1 MTKNKNILVKKLLT
15 NLTFGLITIIYLIFI
30 SIEYVRLDS
39 LVLIKYI
46 NASIM
51 LFLIISIIMMEIA
64 YRKREGLIFFNGLEF
79 LATAL
84 FILLAQHMAKV
95 LNCSVQV
102 YTLAGSSLFAIYY
115 ILKLAILYTKSQ
127 QEKLKDLSD
136 IKDIVKDEP
145 IKKVSKRKNKKVEEG
160 N

>member
-39 LVLIKYI
+39 LVLIQYI

-51 LFLIISIIMMEIA
+51 LFLVISIIMMEIA

-115 ILKLAILYTKSQ
+115 ILKSAILYTKSQ

>member
-51 LFLIISIIMMEIA
+51 LFLVISIIMMEIA

-102 YTLAGSSLFAIYY
+102 YTFAGSSLFAIYY
-115 ILKLAILYTKSQ
+115 ILKSAILYTKSQ

-136 IKDIVKDEP
+136 IKDIVKD
-145 IKKVSKRKNKKVEEG
+145 
-160 N
+160 

>member
-51 LFLIISIIMMEIA
+51 LFLVISIIMMEIA

-84 FILLAQHMAKV
+84 FILLEQHMAKV

-102 YTLAGSSLFAIYY
+102 YTFAGSSLFAIYY
-115 ILKLAILYTKSQ
+115 ILKSAILYTKSQ

>member
-51 LFLIISIIMMEIA
+51 LFLVISIIMMEIA

-84 FILLAQHMAKV
+84 F
-95 LNCSVQV
+95 
-102 YTLAGSSLFAIYY
+102 YY
-115 ILKLAILYTKSQ
+115 W
-127 QEKLKDLSD
+127 
-136 IKDIVKDEP
+136 
-145 IKKVSKRKNKKVEEG
+145 
-160 N
+160 

>member
-51 LFLIISIIMMEIA
+51 LFLVISIIMMEIA
-64 YRKREGLIFFNGLEF
+64 YRKNEGLTFFNGIEF
-79 LATAL
+79 LAMAV
-84 FILLAQHMAKV
+84 FVLLTQHMPKILGCTMQEYA
-95 LNCSVQV
+95 LSGAN
-102 YTLAGSSLFAIYY
+102 FIAIYY
-115 ILKLAILYTKSQ
+115 ILKSAILYTKEQ
-127 QEKLKDLSD
+127 QDKLNSLSD
-136 IKDIVKDEP
+136 IKEIVKDEP

-160 N
+160 K

>member
-1 MTKNKNILVKKLLT
+1 
-15 NLTFGLITIIYLIFI
+15 
-30 SIEYVRLDS
+30 
-39 LVLIKYI
+39 
-46 NASIM
+46 M
-51 LFLIISIIMMEIA
+51 LFLVISIIMMEIA

-115 ILKLAILYTKSQ
+115 ILKSAILYTKSQ

>member
-51 LFLIISIIMMEIA
+51 LFLVISIIIMEIA
-64 YRKREGLIFFNGLEF
+64 YRKI
-79 LATAL
+79 
-84 FILLAQHMAKV
+84 
-95 LNCSVQV
+95 
-102 YTLAGSSLFAIYY
+102 
-115 ILKLAILYTKSQ
+115 
-127 QEKLKDLSD
+127 
-136 IKDIVKDEP
+136 
-145 IKKVSKRKNKKVEEG
+145 
-160 N
+160 

>member
-51 LFLIISIIMMEIA
+51 LFLVISIIMMEIA

-102 YTLAGSSLFAIYY
+102 YTFAGSSLFAIYY
-115 ILKLAILYTKSQ
+115 ILKSAILYTKSQ